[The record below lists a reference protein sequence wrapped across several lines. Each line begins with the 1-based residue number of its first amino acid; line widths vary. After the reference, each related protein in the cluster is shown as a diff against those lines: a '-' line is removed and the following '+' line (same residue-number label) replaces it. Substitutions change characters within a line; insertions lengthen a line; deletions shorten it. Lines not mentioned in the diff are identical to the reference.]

1 MSTHSRVP
9 AGVTAGGQFSTSA
22 RAEAEVALDPSTYQA
37 HANALAARLAA
48 TVGAEKANEIE
59 VSTSVS
65 CGAPAGA
72 RWLSTS
78 VDVPDSPMGEQVSVG
93 AYLLPDGRTSEL
105 GVEITWNVEET
116 QDSTLT
122 RDGSSLPWNPHR
134 SEENL
139 DEHVAQVRGLA
150 RQQRA
155 LDVCLNEPQRTH
167 RAKYIPSSGRYDIL
181 LATAAV
187 DSRGRTVVEFS
198 DGRGTRRDKVLVRL
212 DECRHVESLAVD
224 THYGLLAVGEDD
236 REKVAATL
244 DRNLTLE
251 LVENLGTDSDT
262 WGVASLSR
270 RMARAL
276 PQDD

>member
-9 AGVTAGGQFSTSA
+9 AGVTAGGQFATSA
-22 RAEAEVALDPSTYQA
+22 RAEAEVALTPSTYQA

-48 TVGAEKANEIE
+48 TLGAQKANEVE

-65 CGAPAGA
+65 CGAPTGA

-78 VDVPDSPMGEQVSVG
+78 VDVPDSPLGEQISIG

-105 GVEITWNVEET
+105 GVEITWNVEAT
-116 QDSTLT
+116 QGSTLT
-122 RDGSSLPWNPHR
+122 RDGTSLPWNSHR
-134 SEENL
+134 TEENL
-139 DEHVAQVRGLA
+139 DEHVAQVRTLA
-150 RQQRA
+150 RHQRA
-155 LDVCLNEPQRTH
+155 LDASLNGPQRTQ

-212 DECRHVESLAVD
+212 DECRRVESMAVD
-224 THYGLLAVGEDD
+224 TPYGLLTVGEDD

-251 LVENLGTDSDT
+251 LGEDT
-262 WGVASLSR
+262 SGANWGVASLSR
-270 RMARAL
+270 RMAGAI